1 MANVNENLLVRGAR
15 GNVGKQFVYRRHGN
29 DTNIG
34 RMPVLS
40 KNAAPTEKQSRIREL
55 FSEAVIYARGVLSS
69 ADLKK
74 EYEKKA
80 MPGRT
85 AYNMAFRDFL
95 KAPVVKGID
104 VLKYKGTPGSTI
116 VIKAKDD
123 FRVAEVRLS
132 IHTAAGVLVEE
143 GNAVLNPIRQSLW
156 IYTATQNNATLAGCV
171 ISATALD
178 LPGNQGS
185 LEITL

>member
-1 MANVNENLLVRGAR
+1 MSNVNENLLVRGAR

-55 FSEAVIYARGVLSS
+55 FSEAVIYARGVLSF

-74 EYEKKA
+74 
-80 MPGRT
+80 
-85 AYNMAFRDFL
+85 
-95 KAPVVKGID
+95 
-104 VLKYKGTPGSTI
+104 
-116 VIKAKDD
+116 
-123 FRVAEVRLS
+123 
-132 IHTAAGVLVEE
+132 
-143 GNAVLNPIRQSLW
+143 
-156 IYTATQNNATLAGCV
+156 
-171 ISATALD
+171 D

>member
-1 MANVNENLLVRGAR
+1 MSNVNENLLVRGAR

-40 KNAAPTEKQSRIREL
+40 KDAAPTEKQSRVREL
-55 FSEAVIYARGVLSS
+55 FSEAAIYARGVLSS

-95 KAPVVKGID
+95 KAHEKDAVESPFK
-104 VLKYKGTPGSTI
+104 
-116 VIKAKDD
+116 VIKAKKVEVKTHLPFHVDD
-123 FRVAEVRLS
+123 SVVV
-132 IHTAAGVLVEE
+132 H
-143 GNAVLNPIRQSLW
+143 QSLYEG
-156 IYTATQNNATLAGCV
+156 IPKVKIKLQKHQLTLLNTNPN
-171 ISATALD
+171 S
-178 LPGNQGS
+178 S
-185 LEITL
+185 KK